1 MGYMRID
8 ATPEAKYLCDTL
20 EDLSVLLPRPGY
32 GDTCWVISEA
42 CEYIYNSKGKW
53 LPKNKTSVG
62 SDTKVDLT
70 GYATE
75 DFVQEQIQNIQHPV
89 VEVPSKLSE
98 LENDANY
105 VQQDYVDNKVA
116 DLVNS
121 APETL
126 DTIGEIAQALKD
138 HQDVA
143 DAITEAIGKKAD
155 KEDLPSVEGLASEAF
170 VTEAIQKIEFPVT
183 DLSNYY
189 TRDEVTQAIADSAE
203 LPEGGLAHQY
213 LAIDANGNKTW
224 ETQTH
229 YLEERIV
236 TNVEETTGTGR
247 YIPYYVTHG
256 LKLGK
261 EYTIFHNGVEYKCT
275 SVEYSGDVILGNLG
289 MGGIP
294 GATDTGEPFVFL
306 GSKTDNVY
314 VQYAIFKDNI
324 EHTFSIK
331 GPSDIATQLSDKFI
345 PPTVPKTTFGNAGDT
360 VVITEVHHGAPVKW
374 AATKLPKKLS
384 DLENDIKFIDQEYVD
399 TKVAEL
405 VDNAPE
411 TLNTLKEVA
420 DALNENASTAEA
432 LNQAIGNKVDKTDY
446 PIESNPNQW
455 LTTDT
460 EGNKVWED
468 KTHYKSLVAA
478 QLVLEETTF
487 TSKMVQANMGLTSVP
502 FNHGASEWGQ
512 LVDVVYDGVTYHC
525 VAKEYTATPGAICVG
540 NTSIGLKDSENTG
553 EPFLWVR
560 LYPTASSSYMYTAE
574 SAATEHTVSAT
585 LAEHYEYITLAEE
598 YLPKNI
604 PMLKEG
610 SWGQTVMVSSNSSDG
625 PKAYEAVG
633 FGYLERIMFNDKSIY
648 LNGSI
653 DSIWHS
659 VEYLTNLFIH
669 EAKNLCLPMV
679 ERRIWMNSDSDYDMY
694 RIFLK
699 NYYTIEENNDVIV
712 HLHFDERYPDI
723 ILKQSDKSIT
733 LDPNWVAPT
742 VIPETTEP
750 NQYLTTNE
758 NGEKVWEEKLTYY
771 TKEEKL
777 LIPEQTVDATS
788 QFVLHSEF
796 EAQTGDMCR
805 VVLDDKTYTGTYHN
819 ANNGALAV
827 IKMTEGEGFPV
838 TQFFTNFSDFTLSMG
853 TLGFS
858 GTLTVYVTTDVIRPI
873 KTQYLGVSATA
884 GNGIYATKIGNLSV
898 LEAEGASAIALN
910 EGKALMAGA
919 LGINQG
925 TARGWFSFAQ
935 GTGEAKDMCSSA
947 FGVGTVSSGYAQM
960 VSGKNNLEDLND
972 DYAVIIG
979 NGESGWD
986 ENDDYYVNH
995 ANAYTLDWEGNA
1007 RYAGDVYIQGTD
1019 VDNLQDAKKV
1029 ATEEYVNSL
1038 VQNKADSADV
1048 VQANWEENNSDSNAY
1063 VMNRPFYD
1071 SRTNV
1076 VEWDGETSD
1085 TIVTIPE
1092 MNVTLYR
1099 VSDTP
1104 LTKDELGTVTYYSFG
1119 NEKGYTNL
1127 NSDLYVSSDE
1137 KIISESQT
1145 YSFVS
1150 VLEDGVT
1157 LHIGNNVEDVTFEKK
1172 GIYFWE
1178 LKFSATLGIKTQK
1191 IKYGAVTQI
1200 PDYYI
1205 SDRIARQDI
1214 VEWMDYNTPKTL
1226 NIYAAD
1232 LDKDIITEVRS
1243 NDYVA
1248 GSGRNYTN
1256 NLGDAFDYAAL
1267 KQYLKYATNKT
1278 NVGISWQASETVVEK
1293 RQALDLHLGDDGI
1306 GFHFIKD
1313 ITFDEATGQPQFNLK
1328 KVWVA
1333 NPNYV
1338 AE

>member
-20 EDLSVLLPRPGY
+20 EDLSTLLPRPGY

-42 CEYIYNSKGKW
+42 CEYIYNSKGEW
-53 LPKNKTSVG
+53 LPKTKTSAG

-98 LENDANY
+98 LENDTNY
-105 VQQDYVDNKVA
+105 VQQAYVDNKVA

-446 PIESNPNQW
+446 PITANPHQ
-455 LTTDT
+455 
-460 EGNKVWED
+460 V
-468 KTHYKSLVAA
+468 
-478 QLVLEETTF
+478 
-487 TSKMVQANMGLTSVP
+487 
-502 FNHGASEWGQ
+502 
-512 LVDVVYDGVTYHC
+512 
-525 VAKEYTATPGAICVG
+525 
-540 NTSIGLKDSENTG
+540 
-553 EPFLWVR
+553 
-560 LYPTASSSYMYTAE
+560 
-574 SAATEHTVSAT
+574 
-585 LAEHYEYITLAEE
+585 
-598 YLPKNI
+598 
-604 PMLKEG
+604 
-610 SWGQTVMVSSNSSDG
+610 
-625 PKAYEAVG
+625 
-633 FGYLERIMFNDKSIY
+633 
-648 LNGSI
+648 
-653 DSIWHS
+653 
-659 VEYLTNLFIH
+659 
-669 EAKNLCLPMV
+669 
-679 ERRIWMNSDSDYDMY
+679 
-694 RIFLK
+694 
-699 NYYTIEENNDVIV
+699 
-712 HLHFDERYPDI
+712 
-723 ILKQSDKSIT
+723 
-733 LDPNWVAPT
+733 
-742 VIPETTEP
+742 
-750 NQYLTTNE
+750 LTTNE
-758 NGEKVWEEKLTYY
+758 EGEKVWENKLAYSQMEEQVFIEESVWDGTQTSFPTSLVAAKDGEHITVYIDDIAYPGVASETNDFSTVIAFDEGVNFPWKNGGKFHVSAPGMNMNLGGVPLSWCVGKMRATIIAEKHYPIRQEYLGINIKANEDRTGVI
-771 TKEEKL
+771 L
-777 LIPEQTVDATS
+777 ANS
-788 QFVLHSEF
+788 
-796 EAQTGDMCR
+796 GDMGSAGYYAVSLGGSAEGAR
-805 VVLDDKTYTGTYHN
+805 SIAAAGWAKGTGSFTQGNSPVAYGNYSTAIGDYTVSTAQGSVATGRYN
-819 ANNGALAV
+819 IKDTDENYALIV
-827 IKMTEGEGFPV
+827 
-838 TQFFTNFSDFTLSMG
+838 
-853 TLGFS
+853 
-858 GTLTVYVTTDVIRPI
+858 
-873 KTQYLGVSATA
+873 
-884 GNGIYATKIGNLSV
+884 GNGIKGTEY
-898 LEAEGASAIALN
+898 
-910 EGKALMAGA
+910 
-919 LGINQG
+919 INGQG
-925 TARGWFSFAQ
+925 W
-935 GTGEAKDMCSSA
+935 
-947 FGVGTVSSGYAQM
+947 
-960 VSGKNNLEDLND
+960 
-972 DYAVIIG
+972 
-979 NGESGWD
+979 
-986 ENDDYYVNH
+986 NH
-995 ANAYTLDWEGNA
+995 SYSNAYTLDWQGNA
-1007 RYAGDVYIQGTD
+1007 RYAGDVYVQGTGTD
-1019 VDNLQDAKKV
+1019 DLQNAKKL

-1038 VQNKADSADV
+1038 VENKADNTDI
-1048 VQANWEENNSDSNAY
+1048 VQANWEENNSESDAY

-1076 VEWDGETSD
+1076 IEWDGETSD
-1085 TIVTIPE
+1085 AIVTIPE

-1104 LTKDELGTVTYYSFG
+1104 LTQAELGTVTYYNFG
-1119 NEKGYTNL
+1119 STKGYTDL
-1127 NSDLYVSSDE
+1127 NSDLAVESDG
-1137 KIISESQT
+1137 KIISEEQT
-1145 YSFVS
+1145 FAFVS
-1150 VLEDGVT
+1150 VLEDGAV
-1157 LHIGNNVEDVTFEKK
+1157 LSHGNGVKDIVFEKK

-1178 LKFSATLGIKTQK
+1178 LKFSETLSLKTQK

-1205 SDRIARQDI
+1205 SNRIARQDI
-1214 VEWMDYNTPKTL
+1214 VEWINYNTPKTL
-1226 NIYAAD
+1226 AIYAAD
-1232 LDKDIITEVRS
+1232 LDKDMITEVHQ
-1243 NDYVA
+1243 NGYIA

-1256 NLGDAFDYAAL
+1256 NLGDALSYEDLKKYFQSAPGYAV
-1267 KQYLKYATNKT
+1267 
-1278 NVGISWQASETVVEK
+1278 NVGIHWLTASNMGEK

-1306 GFHFIKD
+1306 GFHFLKD

-1333 NPNYV
+1333 NPDYV